1 MSVQAVESK
10 RAYSGYHV
18 RDVPEDDW
26 ELAHTGPNTPLG
38 EYFRKHWNPVAL
50 SSQVT
55 ELPVAVRIMG
65 EDLVV
70 FRDKSGNV
78 GVLHRHCSHRGT
90 SLEYGIPSER
100 GIRCCYHG
108 WLFDI
113 DGRILETPGEPPDSK
128 LKDSFVHGAY
138 PALEYKGLIFT
149 YLGPPDEKPD
159 FPIYDVFELPDNKLV
174 PYSTHT
180 PCNWLQVHE
189 NGIDPVHA
197 VFLHGRVGEQHFN
210 EAWLE
215 MPTLN
220 FRQSDKGMYY
230 VTARRL
236 GDMIWVRSAEMVF
249 PNFAQTGALWEC
261 GDRGEKLFGR
271 VSLSRWT
278 VPEDDT
284 STWFF
289 GWRHFNDIVD
299 PEHLGD
305 ESLCGHDSV
314 DFVGQTGGRG
324 YDEGQRNPG
333 DWEAQVSQR
342 PIANHKM
349 EHLGSSDVGV
359 AMLRRLFG
367 QAVEDKFVPRQ
378 FPGGR
383 KADGGPIPTV
393 SHDTV
398 LYVPPKTDADDRE
411 LLAEVGERVLDAI
424 ESGHEVPSAERITH
438 IEGLLRE
445 ISEAP
450 RD

>member
-1 MSVQAVESK
+1 MSVRSIETG
-10 RAYSGYHV
+10 RPYGGYHL
-18 RDVPEDDW
+18 RHVPEDDW
-26 ELAHTGPNTPLG
+26 ELARVGPDTPLG
-38 EYFRKHWNPVAL
+38 EYFRRHWNPVAL
-50 SSQVT
+50 SSRVRD
-55 ELPVAVRIMG
+55 LPVAVRIMG

-70 FRDKSGNV
+70 FRDGSGSV

-108 WLFDI
+108 WLFDV
-113 DGRILETPGEPPDSK
+113 DGRILETPGEPPGSR
-128 LKDSFVHGAY
+128 LKEGLVHGAY
-138 PALEYKGLIFT
+138 PALEYEGLIFA
-149 YLGPPDEKPD
+149 YMGPPDEKPD
-159 FPIYDVFELPDNKLV
+159 FPVYDVFELPDNRLV

-215 MPTLN
+215 MPTLE
-220 FRQSDKGMYY
+220 FRESDKGAYY
-230 VTARRL
+230 ITARRL

-249 PNFAQTGALWEC
+249 PNFAQTGALWEY
-261 GDRGEKLFGR
+261 GHREKYFGR

-284 STWFF
+284 GTWFF
-289 GWRHFNDIVD
+289 GWRHFNDVVD

-314 DFVGQTGGRG
+314 DFVGQTGNRT
-324 YDEGQRNPG
+324 YEEAQRNPG
-333 DWEAQVSQR
+333 DWEAQMSQR

-349 EHLGSSDVGV
+349 EHLGASDRGV
-359 AMLRRLFG
+359 AMIRRMFAR
-367 QAVEDKFVPRQ
+367 AVEGELRHPR

-383 KADGGPIPTV
+383 AADGGPIPTV

-398 LYVPPKTDADDRE
+398 LYVPPKDGVDDRE
-411 LLAEVGERVLDAI
+411 LLAGVGRRVLDAI
-424 ESGHEVPSAERITH
+424 LSGHDAPSAERVAH
-438 IEGLLRE
+438 IERRLRE
-445 ISEAP
+445 ISELPPA
-450 RD
+450 